1 MSDLVRD
8 VEVIGRFEAH
18 RIGEDVVYYDPEPHR
33 YYSEV
38 KENPK
43 SKGGY
48 SFVKASALT
57 GVSTPLKALDTNVDP
72 LLHWAA
78 GLDQVGIAELIGI
91 SIDSGED
98 LGWMRDPLQLKI
110 ALREAD
116 LTWDKVR
123 DKTATRGTNVHELI
137 FLALATGKRPPS
149 LKALSAEERA
159 YGQAAI
165 RWWRDHDPEPL
176 FAEQVTYH
184 RGHRVAG
191 RFDLLANIEW
201 RGERIRA
208 LIDAKT
214 REKGKA
220 RRSDHAQLSGYEMC
234 NVACGI
240 GESDRQFALILKPDG
255 TYEVHESVATEADF
269 IAALEAYRRGGDLDK
284 RMRAQARELAAA

>member
-1 MSDLVRD
+1 MTDLVRD

-18 RIGEDVVYYDPEPHR
+18 RIGEEVVYYDPEPHR

-38 KENPK
+38 KENKK
-43 SKGGY
+43 SNGGY
-48 SFVKASALT
+48 SFVKGSQLT

-98 LGWMRDPLQLKI
+98 LSWMRDPLQLKI
-110 ALREAD
+110 ALRDAG

-123 DKTATRGTNVHELI
+123 DKTATRGVNVHELI

-165 RWWRDHDPEPL
+165 RWWRDHDPKPL

-191 RFDLLANIEW
+191 RFDLLCEIG
-201 RGERIRA
+201 GERV
-208 LIDAKT
+208 LVDAKT
-214 REKGKA
+214 REKGACRK
-220 RRSDHAQLSGYEMC
+220 SDHAQLAGYEMC

-240 GESDRQFALILKPDG
+240 GGSDRQVALILKPDG
-255 TYEVHESVATEADF
+255 TYAPHDSIGVEADF

-284 RMRAQARELAAA
+284 RMRAQAKELAAA